1 MWNDTCAVI
10 NCSNSTY
17 KLKKWKQEIC
27 SEYKDFNSSCK
38 REEFIHCTLKL
49 KLYCFPSILKNAEL
63 RNKWIRALKRQ
74 NKDKTEWKIIKTDAK
89 MRCHTGIASVILFN
103 TIFTLTKPYIS
114 HATYWK
120 GPKHAMRI
128 LKKTLRKKMTTSLN
142 HHDEFLLT
150 LIRLR
155 LRMLHED
162 PADHFDISPTKSLF
176 IFYNLDEIIEQDVKK
191 ISCLATS
198 RSNSR

>member
-1 MWNDTCAVI
+1 
-10 NCSNSTY
+10 
-17 KLKKWKQEIC
+17 
-27 SEYKDFNSSCK
+27 
-38 REEFIHCTLKL
+38 
-49 KLYCFPSILKNAEL
+49 
-63 RNKWIRALKRQ
+63 
-74 NKDKTEWKIIKTDAK
+74 

-114 HATYWK
+114 HTTYWK

-128 LKKTLRKKMTTSLN
+128 LRKKMTTSLN

-162 PADHFDISPTKSLF
+162 LADYFDISPTKSSF
-176 IFYNLDEIIEQDVKK
+176 IFYNLDQIIEQDVKK
-191 ISCLATS
+191 ISSLATS

>member
-63 RNKWIRALKRQ
+63 RNKWIRTLKRQ

-128 LKKTLRKKMTTSLN
+128 LKKTLRKKMTNWISEWISFNINTITIKDVAWRPCRSLWYIA
-142 HHDEFLLT
+142 HKIFIYFLQ
-150 LIRLR
+150 LR
-155 LRMLHED
+155 WNYWAR
-162 PADHFDISPTKSLF
+162 
-176 IFYNLDEIIEQDVKK
+176 
-191 ISCLATS
+191 C
-198 RSNSR
+198 

>member
-1 MWNDTCAVI
+1 
-10 NCSNSTY
+10 
-17 KLKKWKQEIC
+17 
-27 SEYKDFNSSCK
+27 
-38 REEFIHCTLKL
+38 
-49 KLYCFPSILKNAEL
+49 
-63 RNKWIRALKRQ
+63 
-74 NKDKTEWKIIKTDAK
+74 

-114 HATYWK
+114 HATYCK